1 MANQR
6 RQDQLPSRSL
16 RLLLDLFMN
25 HSLKQVVELELH
37 HRYLLFERSET
48 AGQVAANG
56 LRIQAFQNLGAGE
69 IGEVPR
75 PGPDAGIL

>member
-1 MANQR
+1 
-6 RQDQLPSRSL
+6 
-16 RLLLDLFMN
+16 MN

>member
-1 MANQR
+1 
-6 RQDQLPSRSL
+6 
-16 RLLLDLFMN
+16 
-25 HSLKQVVELELH
+25 LH